1 MNAQFTRRQFVST
14 LVAGSTVAATL
25 PTAMSKPTAARGDL
39 SFLLLGDTHFDR
51 REHHDFD
58 WMRAHYAKDI
68 EQVESYCRHTQ
79 DVLPKLLDAAK
90 QRLAEANGRTAFAL
104 HVGDLIEGICGNRTL
119 ATRHCREGWDFFK
132 AAQLGVPLLMTK
144 GNHDITGPGAEEAY
158 REVLMPETAKELGRE
173 KLEQTSYTF
182 QREDN
187 LFAAFDAYDPKAI
200 DWLERVVQEND
211 FRRLF
216 VLVHMPVV
224 PYNARSTWR
233 VYHHPNQAERRQ
245 RLVTLLSR
253 HGAIVLSGHLHKYS
267 VVVRRGPAGK
277 FVQLAV
283 SSVLKDTEKR
293 REPSLDSVDDYGP
306 QLTQLEPDFSPE
318 TLDLRQQTL
327 LDEKPYI
334 EHFEYVHM
342 AGGYAMVSVN
352 ADDVRADVYE
362 GVEPRPFKQISLSDL
377 LA

>member
-1 MNAQFTRRQFVST
+1 VPFTRRQFVST

-25 PTAMSKPTAARGDL
+25 GDAAADPTAPRSDF

-51 REHHDFD
+51 PEHHDYD
-58 WMRAHYAKDI
+58 WMRDHYAKDI
-68 EQVESYCRHTQ
+68 EQVESYCRHTR
-79 DVLPKLLDAAK
+79 DVLPKLLAAAG
-90 QRLAEANGRTAFAL
+90 QRLTEANGTAFAL
-104 HVGDLIEGICGNRTL
+104 HVGDLIEGICGNREL

-158 REVLMPETAKELGRE
+158 RDVLMPETAKELGRD
-173 KLEQTSYTF
+173 KLEQTSYAF
-182 QREDN
+182 QRGDN

-216 VLVHMPVV
+216 VLVHMPIV

-233 VYHHPNQAERRQ
+233 VYHHPNQAERRE
-245 RLVTLLSR
+245 RLVTLLSQR
-253 HGAIVLSGHLHKYS
+253 RAIVLSGHLHKYS
-267 VVVRRGPAGK
+267 VVVRRSPAGK

-293 REPSLDSVDDYGP
+293 REPSFNSVTDYGP
-306 QLTQLEPDFSPE
+306 QLTQLEPEFSPE
-318 TLDLRQQTL
+318 SLELRQQTL
-327 LDEKPYI
+327 LAEQSFI
-334 EHFEYVHM
+334 EHFDYVHM
-342 AGGYAMVSVN
+342 AGGYAMISVN
-352 ADDVRADVYE
+352 GDDVRADVYE
-362 GVEPRPFKQISLSDL
+362 GVEPQPFKQISLSEL
-377 LA
+377 IA